1 MKIIN
6 FLSSLLRNKK
16 VFLGLVI
23 FIATLFLLNPLQT
36 NSKVPEDILTP
47 PTIISP
53 SQNQITTNSTLV
65 IEGVVYNNSKVDVYI
80 DGKLAGRAKVKNGP
94 QGIASWSFVPSKLS
108 IGFHTV
114 YAVSRSEN
122 EVFSSKPSNKI
133 KFQVKHEVPAP
144 ILFDPV
150 IQGKNYKKPVIR
162 GLAKSNLWIEV
173 YIDGKL
179 NGRFKTPDH
188 PSKTASFT
196 YKPFLDLKPGWHSIK
211 VRAREGDGRVS
222 RFSRPVL
229 FEIRENI
236 SKTVD
241 LAPQLTETPHP
252 RPTNVSA
259 PTLLKPETKKVLK
272 TGNILIEGL
281 AWDEEI
287 EIYINNKFFG
297 YAKTLKHPNG
307 IVSFAYKPPFNLQPD
322 DYQVYAIAKN
332 NKGQKSSKSNT
343 IHFIIKPQSPYPI
356 ITPQGIVLAKSSVV
370 KSTTTYAT
378 TTTPVSGPEKIKGG
392 EKNTVI
398 EKDNDK
404 QKADNKDIID
414 ETKDDQDKN
423 ELIEKNDDTI
433 VDDNKL
439 STGTVEE
446 KTRKNKTAVIIAIIA
461 IIIIGIISWL
471 TSKERVEEL
480 EEKKSEEKP
489 QKNKT
494 DEDKEKNKKDDNN
507 KHQSSNT
514 QQTPQESQEPANTD
528 DKDQSSKKQDSD
540 NQKWQEEPV
549 ETPPPPPSI

>member
-1 MKIIN
+1 MT
-6 FLSSLLRNKK
+6 LT
-16 VFLGLVI
+16 V
-23 FIATLFLLNPLQT
+23 FIATLFLFNPLQT

-47 PTIISP
+47 PTITSP
-53 SQNQITTNSTLV
+53 LQNQVLTNSTLV

-108 IGFHTV
+108 VGFHTV
-114 YAVSRSEN
+114 YAISRSEN
-122 EVFSSKPSNKI
+122 EVFSSRPSNKVE
-133 KFQVKHEVPAP
+133 FQIKHEVPAP

-150 IQGKNYKKPVIR
+150 IQDKNYKKPVIR

-196 YKPFLDLKPGWHSIK
+196 YKPFLDLKPGWHSVK
-211 VRAREGDGRVS
+211 VRAREGDGRIS

-252 RPTNVSA
+252 RPTTVSA
-259 PTLLKPETKKVLK
+259 PTLLKPQTKKVLK
-272 TGNILIEGL
+272 TGSILIEGL

-343 IHFIIKPQSPYPI
+343 IHFVIKPQPPYPI
-356 ITPQGIVLAKSSVV
+356 ITPQGIVLAKSGIV

-378 TTTPVSGPEKIKGG
+378 TTSPALITEEKTK
-392 EKNTVI
+392 K
-398 EKDNDK
+398 
-404 QKADNKDIID
+404 
-414 ETKDDQDKN
+414 ETK
-423 ELIEKNDDTI
+423 EEKTEEVKEDINVEESKKEAIAEFKEESEETTP
-433 VDDNKL
+433 KEE
-439 STGTVEE
+439 VEE
-446 KTRKNKTAVIIAIIA
+446 KTNKNKTAVIIAIIA

-471 TSKERVEEL
+471 TSKEKVEEL
-480 EEKKSEEKP
+480 EEKRSGEKP
-489 QKNKT
+489 QKNKK

-507 KHQSSNT
+507 KHQPQPPNE
-514 QQTPQESQEPANTD
+514 QQKSHENKETTD
-528 DKDQSSKKQDSD
+528 TVNKDQVSQKQKSD
-540 NQKWQEEPV
+540 DQKWQEEPV
-549 ETPPPPPSI
+549 EPPPPPPSI